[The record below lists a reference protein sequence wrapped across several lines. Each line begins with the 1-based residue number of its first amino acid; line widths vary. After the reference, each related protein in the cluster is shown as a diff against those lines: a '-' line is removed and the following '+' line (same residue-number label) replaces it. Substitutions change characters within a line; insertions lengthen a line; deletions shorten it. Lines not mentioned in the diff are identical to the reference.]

1 MTPTPPAT
9 RRIPIENLYYLLC
22 YACDRAP
29 TTGELQMDP
38 EDCPDALNLLA
49 RALARS
55 LRNLSRHGLERSYV
69 VHEEATPRLR
79 GRILVAE
86 SQRRM
91 LDRQARMICRFDE
104 FSADWLP
111 NQILRG
117 TCDRLLRG
125 GGLEKNIRGEL
136 RAARECLAGV
146 SPIRV
151 MNAHFGQVRFH
162 RNNRAYRLPLA
173 VCRML
178 HRILMPSERDGS
190 SRFHDPL
197 QDEKVMP
204 RLFEQ
209 FVQNFAEFH
218 LPEAKVR
225 GQMRIQWDG
234 SWNEETE
241 EVLPK
246 MFVDVVVEHP
256 DRRLLIDCKFYREA
270 LETTQYG
277 RRFHSAH
284 LYQLLSYLRN
294 QSVVSD
300 YWKDVQG
307 LLLYPAVDHHLDYY
321 FELNGHHLRVASIDL
336 DRPWKEIHDSL
347 LAICREGSTILPN

>member
-1 MTPTPPAT
+1 MTSTPPAN

-22 YACDRAP
+22 YACGHEPGKGVAKI
-29 TTGELQMDP
+29 DP
-38 EDCPDALNLLA
+38 ESCPDALNLLGL
-49 RALARS
+49 ALARS
-55 LRNLSRHGLERSYV
+55 LRNLARHGLERSYV
-69 VHEEATPRLR
+69 VCEEATPRLR

-125 GGLEKNIRGEL
+125 GGLEEKIRGEL
-136 RAARECLAGV
+136 RAARECLAGA
-146 SPIRV
+146 STIRV
-151 MNAHFGQVRFH
+151 MDAHFGQVRFH

-178 HRILMPSERDGS
+178 HHILMPSERDGT

-234 SWNEETE
+234 SWDEETA

-256 DRRLLIDCKFYREA
+256 DRRRLIDCKFYREA
-270 LETTQYG
+270 LVTTQHG
-277 RRFHSAH
+277 RTRFRSAH

-294 QSVVSD
+294 QSVVPG
-300 YWKDVQG
+300 WKDLQG
-307 LLLYPAVDHHLDYY
+307 LLLYPAVEHRLDHR

-336 DRPWKEIHDSL
+336 DRPWREIHDSL
-347 LAICREGSTILPN
+347 LAICRDE